1 MPTNSTLFDTLT
13 AVQQDVL
20 QALVAGQSIS
30 AAAKAAG
37 IHRSTVHL
45 WTQKHPAFARALIAA
60 RHHRADL
67 LLDELGGLAG
77 LALDTFRHILSDE
90 SAPASVR
97 LKAAMEISL
106 LPARGRHL
114 ARLHPTPSTS
124 SLTKFPEAHR
134 AFSVAIGHLATS
146 IAAGATPLKCL
157 AIRKRKNKK
166 WQNEPGDLVQTNH
179 FRSQVRSGSPTP

>member
-1 MPTNSTLFDTLT
+1 MPTESSILDALT

-37 IHRSTVHL
+37 IHRSSVHL
-45 WTQKHPAFARALIAA
+45 WTQKHSAFARALLAA
-60 RHHRADL
+60 RHDRADL

-97 LKAAMEISL
+97 LKAAMEIVKLVEAQRPTVRETTLTEVQFDRIDRDLQLHQVAQTSK
-106 LPARGRHL
+106 PASKPALKVQNAGRN
-114 ARLHPTPSTS
+114 APCPCGS
-124 SLTKFPEAHR
+124 
-134 AFSVAIGHLATS
+134 
-146 IAAGATPLKCL
+146 PLKY
-157 AIRKRKNKK
+157 KRCCGNPA
-166 WQNEPGDLVQTNH
+166 QAPDTGTA
-179 FRSQVRSGSPTP
+179 RAA